1 MTLENPQEKKFID
14 HMMQDIFAELLKC
27 SDILTV
33 WLWIDC
39 TVRSGDISTTSFYM
53 KALSCHDNSCG

>member
-1 MTLENPQEKKFID
+1 MTLENPQEKKFTD

-33 WLWIDC
+33 
-39 TVRSGDISTTSFYM
+39 
-53 KALSCHDNSCG
+53 